1 MKLLLFS
8 DLHINKKLA
17 KELVAKSS
25 DVDVVIGAGDFAIV
39 HRGLEETISILKEI
53 EKPSLVV
60 PGNGE
65 TTEELIEACRDW
77 NNCQVLHGKGT
88 KLSGI
93 DFYGI
98 GGGIPVTP
106 FGSWS
111 YDFTEKEAEE
121 LLKNCPEN
129 GVLISHSPPYQVL
142 DKSSSGQHLG
152 STAVRNVID
161 HKTPKLLVCGHIHE
175 SGGRQHWV
183 NNTLVVNAGPKG
195 IIVSL
200 DT

>member
-17 KELVAKSS
+17 KELVQKANE
-25 DVDVVIGAGDFAIV
+25 VDIVIGAGDFAIV
-39 HRGLEETISILKEI
+39 HRGLEEMITILKDI
-53 EKPSLVV
+53 EKPTFVV

-65 TTEELIEACRDW
+65 TTDELMAASQDW
-77 NNCQVLHGKGT
+77 KSCQVLHGNGKNH
-88 KLSGI
+88 SGV

-106 FGSWS
+106 FGAWS

-121 LLKNCPEN
+121 LLHECPSN
-129 GVLISHSPPYQVL
+129 SILISHSPPYQIL

-152 STAVRNVID
+152 STTIRKFID
-161 HKTPKLLVCGHIHE
+161 QKTPKLLVCGHIHE
-175 SGGRQHWV
+175 SAGKQEWV

-195 IIVSL
+195 IIVNL